1 MKKLS
6 LKIFLLAIVVF
17 AVSCSDDDETPKP
30 VATANPPAQIISS
43 GETTAISLTST
54 ISGTTFSWTVVQ
66 TGVTGASAGSGS
78 TIAQT
83 LTVDGADSGTATYTI
98 VPTAE
103 GIVGDAIT
111 VEVTVDLEKITYM
124 ADVKPLL
131 TGLCAPCHVAG
142 GTHPSKWDE
151 YNPTK
156 NNINSIINRVK
167 RNPGEQGFMPVNGA
181 KLSDEQIAL
190 LEKWMVDG
198 LLEK

>member
-1 MKKLS
+1 MKKHS
-6 LKIFLLAIVVF
+6 LKILLLAFVVF
-17 AVSCSDDDETPKP
+17 AVSCSDDDEAPKP
-30 VATANPPAQIISS
+30 IATANPPAQIISS
-43 GETTAISLTST
+43 GETTAINLTST

-83 LTVDGADSGTATYTI
+83 LTVDGVDSGTATYTI
-98 VPTAE
+98 VPTAG
-103 GIVGDAIT
+103 GIVGDAII

-167 RNPGEQGFMPVNGA
+167 RNPGEQGFMPQGGA
-181 KLSDEQIAL
+181 KLSDEDIAI
-190 LEKWMVDG
+190 LEKWVVDG
-198 LLEK
+198 VLEQ